1 MNTLRIITYILLM
14 AGLASCITDGR
25 HESGEDMVKAGDML
39 PYFETTMA
47 DGREISTTELGGKV
61 SVIVFFHTSCP
72 DCRRELPVLQEV
84 YEAFA
89 GAEDLMFIAIS
100 REEGGEEV
108 AAYWKENGLT
118 IPFSART
125 DRTVYELFSTKGIP
139 RIYISDKDTRIR
151 YVHTD
156 ADMPAYEDL
165 VAEIE
170 SVIGG

>member
-1 MNTLRIITYILLM
+1 
-14 AGLASCITDGR
+14 
-25 HESGEDMVKAGDML
+25 
-39 PYFETTMA
+39 
-47 DGREISTTELGGKV
+47 
-61 SVIVFFHTSCP
+61 
-72 DCRRELPVLQEV
+72 
-84 YEAFA
+84 
-89 GAEDLMFIAIS
+89 MFIAIS